1 MIRLMACLLLLLAG
15 ATASLSAE
23 ELIWSMLTKQQQT
36 ELLEGKA
43 LEVEE
48 NVPESAWPR
57 FIIYQMVNSS
67 PADVAAVFWNCDRA
81 PDYIPNCLSVRIVHQ
96 PHPWI
101 IEAEYTLGMPFLLSD
116 EVYVS
121 RNELRRHSATEYEI
135 SWNVLHSTY
144 SKSAVGNLLVQEHEG
159 KTLLRYTNL
168 VVPGSRIAG
177 LLRATASS
185 HALESVQAL
194 VKRVV
199 WELEKSPALLEK
211 QLGTMEHSLEKSSP

>member
-1 MIRLMACLLLLLAG
+1 MIRSMAFLLLLVG

-23 ELIWSMLTKQQQT
+23 ELLWSALTKRQQA

-43 LEVEE
+43 VEVEE
-48 NVPESAWPR
+48 IVPESAWPR

-81 PDYIPNCLSVRIVHQ
+81 PDYIPNCLSVRIIHQ

-101 IEAEYTLGMPFLLSD
+101 IEAEYTLGMPFFLSD

-121 RNELRRHSATEYEI
+121 RNELRRHSASEYEI
-135 SWNVLHSTY
+135 SWN
-144 SKSAVGNLLVQEHEG
+144 LLVQEHQG

-185 HALESVQAL
+185 HVLESVQAL

-199 WELEKSPALLEK
+199 WELEKSPSLLQK
-211 QLGTMEHSLEKSSP
+211 QLGTLEHDLEKSSP